1 MTRRSAL
8 VALGAL
14 AAGVLT
20 IAACAARAPAP
31 PAGLVVD
38 WDRYAGRWYELAR
51 YDHGFE
57 RGLVAVT
64 ADYAKLPDG
73 AISVVNAGRRG
84 TLDGTPKRAEARAEA
99 VGPAELS
106 VTFFWP
112 FSGAYRVL
120 ALDPGYRWAV
130 VGSSTRG
137 YLWFLHRSPQADPAD
152 WAEMEA
158 AATALGYDLAP
169 LIRVQQPAE

>member
-1 MTRRSAL
+1 MKRL
-8 VALGAL
+8 VMLAAGLGLGLAL
-14 AAGVLT
+14 AA
-20 IAACAARAPAP
+20 CSARAPAP
-31 PAGLVVD
+31 PPGLVVD
-38 WDRYAGRWYELAR
+38 WQLYAGRWYELAR

-57 RGLVAVT
+57 RGLVGVT
-64 ADYAKLPDG
+64 ADYTALPDG
-73 AISVVNAGRRG
+73 AIRVVNAGRRG
-84 TLDGTPKRAEARAEA
+84 ALDGPEKRAEARAEA

-152 WAEMEA
+152 WAAMEA

-169 LIRVQQPAE
+169 LIRVQQPPN